1 MSTMSN
7 IRRPR
12 MNTKRMVMMI
22 IWIML
27 TMGMVGIL
35 VRRRGIDSKQEEMAV
50 MQPVAK
56 PVAKKWLY

>member
-1 MSTMSN
+1 
-7 IRRPR
+7 

-27 TMGMVGIL
+27 TMGMVGSL